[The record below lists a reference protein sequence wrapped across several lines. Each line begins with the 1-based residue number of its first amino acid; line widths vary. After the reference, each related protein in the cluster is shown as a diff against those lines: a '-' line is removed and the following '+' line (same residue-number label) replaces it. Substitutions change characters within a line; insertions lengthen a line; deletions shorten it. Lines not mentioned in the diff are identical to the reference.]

1 GLYVDGEGTTH
12 SSLHANMFPLAF
24 GLVPADRAAGVTA
37 FVKSRG
43 MVCSVYGAQILLEAL
58 FARQEADAA
67 LALMTASTLRS
78 WNNMIAAGATMTME
92 AWDVS
97 LKSNLDWNHAWGAAP
112 ANIVGRAVLG
122 VTPASPGFAVAS
134 IHPQLGSLLTH
145 ADGVVP
151 TIRG

>member
-1 GLYVDGEGTTH
+1 
-12 SSLHANMFPLAF
+12 
-24 GLVPADRAAGVTA
+24 
-37 FVKSRG
+37 

-67 LALMTASTLRS
+67 LALMTASTLRR

-112 ANIVGRAVLG
+112 ANIVGRDVLG
-122 VTPASPGFAVAS
+122 VTPASPAS
-134 IHPQLGSLLTH
+134 PWPRFTRNS
-145 ADGVVP
+145 A
-151 TIRG
+151 RS